1 MGKFSILICDSD
13 ACYSRRLAA
22 GLRRIFQDKALIRT
36 AEAYCPQLLRKDT
49 MVQFVL
55 AAEGP
60 EQEYL
65 SEKSCIWI
73 RLDEET
79 DVSESVRNRI
89 YKYRAVSWIAR
100 ELMRYLP
107 ESCRTADRAD
117 AEAVKWYGVLSPVR
131 HEALLPFAFSMARA
145 LEAGCQTLVLLL
157 MEFAGA
163 ERLLGRS
170 VSCGQDEF
178 LLQLRQKAQNERGE
192 QASVQMMEPEILRFP
207 GFDLLNLTMNPMI
220 LHELTEEDLQRIR
233 KWICAN
239 GQYQRVVWAAGNV
252 LQGVP
257 ELLQDSEQVY
267 VLEKADGASRCCQ
280 WEFDTFLD
288 KLQVEPER
296 ISRLRLPVPAW
307 TEPGEHL
314 LLQWEQS
321 VIGETVCRCLKGGD
335 ADGASDRRTAKPD
348 IRTAG
353 YQL

>member
-55 AAEGP
+55 AAE
-60 EQEYL
+60 EQEQESL
-65 SEKSCIWI
+65 PEKGCIWI
-73 RLDEET
+73 RLDEEA
-79 DVSESVRNRI
+79 DASESVCNRI
-89 YKYRAVSWIAR
+89 YKYRAVSWISR
-100 ELMRYLP
+100 ELIRYLP
-107 ESCRTADRAD
+107 ESCRVVNRVDV
-117 AEAVKWYGVLSPVR
+117 EAVKWYGVLSPVR

-145 LEAGCQTLVLLL
+145 LDAGCQTLVLLL

-170 VSCGQDEF
+170 ASGGQEEF
-178 LLQLRQKAQNERGE
+178 LLQLRQKAQDERIE

-233 KWICAN
+233 KWICAS

-267 VLEKADGASRCCQ
+267 VVEKADGVSRCCQ

-288 KLQVEPER
+288 KLQVESER
-296 ISRLRLPVPAW
+296 VFRLRLPVPEW

-321 VIGETVCRCLKGGD
+321 MIGETVRRCLRGGD
-335 ADGASDRRTAKPD
+335 ACGASDRGTAESD
-348 IRTAG
+348 IRPAG